1 MAMTPPR
8 LTICAATL
16 MLLSAASAAAEP
28 ATVASTVNLRAA
40 AGTGNEII
48 AKIPGGS
55 LVDVANCSEWCEVE
69 WQGKKGFAIAT
80 ALDRSGRVPGPR
92 SATRRAAP
100 VAGAVAPGAYV
111 EDDDYVPGSPPDVL
125 MRLLG
130 QKLAE
135 KWGQGVVIEN
145 RAGGNTLI
153 GTVAGAKSAPDGY
166 TLTLAADQ
174 TFVLN
179 PLLYS
184 SLPYS
189 MKEFDPIILMASIP
203 HMLAVANKVPVTNV
217 KELIAL
223 AKAKPDTITF
233 GTTGPGTIQRIAT
246 EYFAGIAGVKLVHVP
261 YKGANETTTAI
272 LAGEIDMTINGMS
285 NILPHIGEGKLKAL
299 AVSTV
304 TRNPLAPDV
313 PTMQEAGVPGY
324 SSQGAFG
331 LFAPAGTPK
340 DIIEKINTD
349 TAAVLAQP
357 DVKKALEARSFVVGG
372 AGPTEFEK
380 FIADENIKWQKVI
393 KEADIKIN

>member
-1 MAMTPPR
+1 MR
-8 LTICAATL
+8 LTITALVCAFGTILAPRL
-16 MLLSAASAAAEP
+16 AAAVDFP
-28 ATVASTVNLRAA
+28 TRPVHVIVPFT
-40 AGTGNEII
+40 AG
-48 AKIPGGS
+48 
-55 LVDVANCSEWCEVE
+55 
-69 WQGKKGFAIAT
+69 
-80 ALDRSGRVPGPR
+80 
-92 SATRRAAP
+92 
-100 VAGAVAPGAYV
+100 GA
-111 EDDDYVPGSPPDVL
+111 PDVL

-223 AKAKPDTITF
+223 AKAKPDTLTF

-246 EYFAGIAGVKLVHVP
+246 EYFAGIAGIKLVHVP

-272 LAGEIDMTINGMS
+272 LSGEIDMTINGMS
-285 NILPHIGEGKLKAL
+285 NILLKAL

-340 DIIEKINTD
+340 DIIAKIHAD
-349 TAAVLAQP
+349 TAEVLAQP
-357 DVKKALEARSFVVGG
+357 DVKKALEARSFVTGG
-372 AGPTEFEK
+372 AGPAEFEK
-380 FIADENIKWQKVI
+380 FIADEHVKWQKVI
-393 KEADIKIN
+393 KEANIQIN

>member
-1 MAMTPPR
+1 MRQIVTTLACALAAI
-8 LTICAATL
+8 LTQP
-16 MLLSAASAAAEP
+16 AAALDYP
-28 ATVASTVNLRAA
+28 NRTVHVIMPFT
-40 AGTGNEII
+40 AG
-48 AKIPGGS
+48 
-55 LVDVANCSEWCEVE
+55 
-69 WQGKKGFAIAT
+69 
-80 ALDRSGRVPGPR
+80 
-92 SATRRAAP
+92 
-100 VAGAVAPGAYV
+100 GA
-111 EDDDYVPGSPPDVL
+111 PDVL
-125 MRLLG
+125 MRLVG

-135 KWGQGVVIEN
+135 KWGQGVVVEN
-145 RAGGNTLI
+145 RAGGNTMI
-153 GTVAGAKSAPDGY
+153 GTVAAAKAAPDGY
-166 TLTLAADQ
+166 TLFLAADQ

-189 MKEFDPIILMASIP
+189 MKEFDPIVMMASIP
-203 HMLAVANKVPVTNV
+203 HMLAVASKVPVTSV
-217 KELIAL
+217 REFIAL
-223 AKAKPDTITF
+223 AKQKPDTLTF

-246 EYFAGIAGVKLVHVP
+246 EYFAGIAGIKLVHVP

-340 DIIEKINTD
+340 DIVEKIHTD

-372 AGPTEFEK
+372 AGPAEFEK
-380 FIADENIKWQKVI
+380 FIADENVKWQKVI

>member
-1 MAMTPPR
+1 MRLGLFAAVCILGAILAPR
-8 LTICAATL
+8 PSVALEYPTR
-16 MLLSAASAAAEP
+16 
-28 ATVASTVNLRAA
+28 TVHVIVPFT
-40 AGTGNEII
+40 AG
-48 AKIPGGS
+48 
-55 LVDVANCSEWCEVE
+55 
-69 WQGKKGFAIAT
+69 
-80 ALDRSGRVPGPR
+80 
-92 SATRRAAP
+92 
-100 VAGAVAPGAYV
+100 GA
-111 EDDDYVPGSPPDVL
+111 PDVL
-125 MRLLG
+125 MRMLG

-135 KWGQGVVIEN
+135 KWGQGVVVEN

-153 GTVAGAKSAPDGY
+153 GTGAGAKSAPDGCP
-166 TLTLAADQ
+166 LTLAADQ

-203 HMLAVANKVPVTNV
+203 HMLAVANNVPVTNG

-246 EYFAGIAGVKLVHVP
+246 EYFAGIMGVKLVHVP

-272 LAGEIDMTINGMS
+272 LTGEIDMTINGMS

-304 TRNPLAPDV
+304 MRNPLAPNV

-340 DIIEKINTD
+340 DVIAKIHAD
-349 TAAVLAQP
+349 TAEVLAQP
-357 DVKKALEARSFVVGG
+357 DVKKALEARSFVTGG
-372 AGPTEFEK
+372 AGPAEFEK
-380 FIADENIKWQKVI
+380 FIADEHVKWQKVI

>member
-1 MAMTPPR
+1 MR
-8 LTICAATL
+8 LAITAVVCALAVIL
-16 MLLSAASAAAEP
+16 KPLS
-28 ATVASTVNLRAA
+28 VA
-40 AGTGNEII
+40 
-48 AKIPGGS
+48 
-55 LVDVANCSEWCEVE
+55 
-69 WQGKKGFAIAT
+69 
-80 ALDRSGRVPGPR
+80 ALDYPTRPVHVIVPFTAGG
-92 SATRRAAP
+92 AP
-100 VAGAVAPGAYV
+100 DA
-111 EDDDYVPGSPPDVL
+111 L

-130 QKLAE
+130 QKLSE

-189 MKEFDPIILMASIP
+189 MKEFEPIVLMASIP
-203 HMLAVANKVPVTNV
+203 HMLAVANKVPVSSV

-223 AKAKPDTITF
+223 AKTKPDTITF

-246 EYFAGIAGVKLVHVP
+246 EYFAGIAGLKLVHVP

-272 LAGEIDMTINGMS
+272 LTGEIDMTINGMS

-304 TRNPLAPDV
+304 IRNALAPDV

-340 DIIEKINTD
+340 DIIAKIHAD
-349 TAAVLAQP
+349 TAEVLAQP
-357 DVKKALEARSFVVGG
+357 DVKKALESRSFVTGG
-372 AGPTEFEK
+372 AGPAEFEK
-380 FIADENIKWQKVI
+380 FIADENVKWQKVI
-393 KEADIKIN
+393 KEANIQIN